1 MGGGSIGISKNT
13 VKLDA
18 VREFFLWLY
27 SDHTASMISYLG
39 GYINNK
45 KLLSDIDI
53 LSLYPWIAGVDAA
66 MADGRRHDEVP
77 NAAFN
82 EYRFEKILGSSI
94 RSALFGILDVDSA
107 IAEAQKNLDA
117 AFNRPK

>member
-1 MGGGSIGISKNT
+1 
-13 VKLDA
+13 
-18 VREFFLWLY
+18 
-27 SDHTASMISYLG
+27 MISYLG

-66 MADGRRHDEVP
+66 MADGLRHVEVP

-82 EYRFEKILGSSI
+82 EYRFEKYWARRSVRRCSVFWTSI
-94 RSALFGILDVDSA
+94 PRL
-107 IAEAQKNLDA
+107 
-117 AFNRPK
+117 PKRKKISMPHLTVP